1 MHIAWILMSLLTDG
15 HPQVEPVPQSKLVVE
30 KQEANEQMIVTYS
43 VGEARR
49 RKRVGGPYWY
59 LEYNLPYEVERPAII
74 DHFKAESERLN
85 GTIRQDAG
93 NRLTFS
99 VLRDDGG
106 DTWCRVW
113 ATDGEYTLEI
123 VEDQPPDH
131 TSFDE
136 APTPSA
142 TIVFTRGEDSFDR
155 GARGALDAIAQWLE
169 ARPEYSAEVRGHRGP
184 LEDPELPERRAHA
197 VMQAILER
205 GIAETRVS
213 LSEDA
218 AETGFEVTVVAV
230 EP

>member
-1 MHIAWILMSLLTDG
+1 MHVAWVLMTLLMEG
-15 HPQVEPVPQSKLVVE
+15 HPRIEPVPQAKLVVE

-43 VGEARR
+43 EGEARR

-59 LEYNLPYEVERPAII
+59 LEYNLPYEVERSAII
-74 DHFKAESERLN
+74 DHFKAESERLY

-93 NRLTFS
+93 NRLIFS
-99 VLRDDGG
+99 FLREDGG

-123 VEDQPPDH
+123 VEDRPPDH

-197 VMQAILER
+197 VVQAILDR
-205 GIAETRVS
+205 GISETRVTA
-213 LSEDA
+213 SEDA
-218 AETGFEVTVVAV
+218 AETGFEVTVVAI